1 MGRGQGWVPGQGT
14 RVTAGPWAPS
24 LGWHSQEAGNLSAAS
39 LVVFPQLGAMKAVV
53 FKENTFFFQSL
64 DIRMVAFVENAAIPA
79 LL

>member
-39 LVVFPQLGAMKAVV
+39 LVVFPQLRAMKAVV
-53 FKENTFFFQSL
+53 FKENTFQSL
-64 DIRMVAFVENAAIPA
+64 DVGMVALPENAAIPA